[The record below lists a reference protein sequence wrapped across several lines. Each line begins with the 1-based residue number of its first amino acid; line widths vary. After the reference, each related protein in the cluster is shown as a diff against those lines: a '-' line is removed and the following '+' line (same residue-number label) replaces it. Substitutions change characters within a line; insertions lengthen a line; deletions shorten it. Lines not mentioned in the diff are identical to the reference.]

1 MRSSS
6 HRNNVSSPP
15 RAVVMRMTTVLLVA
29 AMAFAG
35 AGFGGGQEASAQSGG
50 FTPGCS
56 PSIFNKAHISWT
68 TTERYLAAPDAPA
81 DVVAAVTDVI
91 GKVYRPDRTMD
102 YTALDALATP
112 EYHEMTGLDCSG
124 VPTPPMRPTPSEA
137 SPVAGSSGVSP
148 VAVPASA
155 PARLEQ
161 VRQTDDGI
169 VSAFLVL
176 PGTRSMPNP
185 DATPGNE
192 VSTPSDSATGVD
204 TLPGYKL
211 TDGVALVVFAERDG
225 QWMIDYLSGGMVS
238 FSDVVPN
245 DEQLRKLGGTFAVD
259 AAELRDKG
267 MPAFPPDS
275 TLVAS
280 PEATPE
286 ATPEG

>member
-6 HRNNVSSPP
+6 HRNNVSSSP
-15 RAVVMRMTTVLLVA
+15 RDFVIRMTTVLLVA
-29 AMAFAG
+29 AIAVGG
-35 AGFGGGQEASAQSGG
+35 AWSGGGQAASAQSGG

-56 PSIFNKAHISWT
+56 PSIFHRAHISWT
-68 TTERYLAAPDAPA
+68 ATERYLAAPDAPP
-81 DVVAAVTDVI
+81 DVVASVTDVI
-91 GKVYRPDRTMD
+91 EKVYLPDRTMD

-112 EYHEMTGLDCSG
+112 EYHQMTGLDCFG

-148 VAVPASA
+148 VAVPA

-204 TLPGYKL
+204 TPPGYKL
-211 TDGVALVVFAERDG
+211 TAGVAFVVFAERDG

-286 ATPEG
+286 G

>member
-1 MRSSS
+1 MLSSS
-6 HRNNVSSPP
+6 HRNNVSSSP
-15 RAVVMRMTTVLLVA
+15 RDFVIHMLTVLLVA

-35 AGFGGGQEASAQSGG
+35 AWSGGGQAASAQSGG

-56 PSIFNKAHISWT
+56 PSIFHRAHISWT
-68 TTERYLAAPDAPA
+68 ATERYLAAPDVPA

-91 GKVYRPDRTMD
+91 EKVYRPDWVMD
-102 YTALDALATP
+102 YSALDALATP
-112 EYHEMTGLDCSG
+112 GFQEMTGLDCSG
-124 VPTPPMRPTPSEA
+124 VPTPPMRPTPSAASPIAGSSEA
-137 SPVAGSSGVSP
+137 SPVA
-148 VAVPASA
+148 VPG

-169 VSAFLVL
+169 VSAFVVT
-176 PGTRSMPNP
+176 PGTRSIPNP

-192 VSTPSDSATGVD
+192 APTPIDSATGID
-204 TLPGYKL
+204 TPSGYKL
-211 TDGVALVVFAERDG
+211 TDGVAFVVFVQRDG
-225 QWMIDYLSGGMVS
+225 QWMIDYLSGGFVQ
-238 FSDVVPN
+238 FSDVVSS
-245 DEQLRKLGGTFAVD
+245 DELLRKNGGTFAVD

-286 ATPEG
+286 G